1 VVIRAARTHAVPCP
15 LERPDTLR
23 QLLVS
28 RGVPAAADDEEL
40 LLAARAPGHKL
51 AVTVLSAQA
60 AAGQAL
66 RPEQSEELAAHR
78 HRIDR
83 YRQAWSVVSSA
94 APDACV
100 VKGSSVGARYPAGL
114 LRAAGDMDVVCP
126 APQLW
131 AAALALLQDGWHVGA
146 FTVFPGQASAS
157 TVSGGEEILIELN
170 QPSDTEIEEPYG
182 VELRTV
188 EVGTSIL
195 HPGQQPAAPLS
206 PVAGNVL
213 ALVAERWERP
223 FRTRDVYDLAVL
235 HEHLDAG
242 ERASLAA
249 GLTAT
254 GLWPEMRELSA
265 LLRRSGLRPAPD
277 LPGSQR
283 SARWAR
289 AARLARS
296 AVRWSHPVR
305 VLGVLALTTV
315 DSDHGTLADWVARVV
330 HERIGARRL
339 LNLGLPL
346 FAVPLPSVA
355 LPSVALPSV
364 ALPSAPDLP
373 PASAGLRLVRLG
385 AHLVAVTP
393 VGRFLMV
400 AGSCPESWLAQAAG
414 ELPDAGQ

>member
-1 VVIRAARTHAVPCP
+1 VLTPAVRTHALPCP

-40 LLAARAPGHKL
+40 LRAARAPDHKL
-51 AVTVLSAQA
+51 AVTLLSARA
-60 AAGQAL
+60 VAGQEL
-66 RPEQSEELAAHR
+66 RPEQSEELAANR

-94 APDACV
+94 APDAYV
-100 VKGSSVGARYPAGL
+100 VKGSSIGARYPAGL

-126 APQLW
+126 ATQLW
-131 AAALALLQDGWHVGA
+131 LAALALIRDGWHVGA
-146 FTVFPGQASAS
+146 FTIFPGPVSAS
-157 TVSGGEEILIELN
+157 TVPTSGREILIELN

-195 HPGQQPAAPLS
+195 HPRQQPTAPLS

-242 ERASLAA
+242 ERASLDA
-249 GLTAT
+249 GLAAT

-265 LLRRSGLRPAPD
+265 LLRRSGLRPEPEYPD
-277 LPGSQR
+277 GRRP
-283 SARWAR
+283 ARWAR

-305 VLGVLALTTV
+305 VLGVLSLTTV
-315 DSDHGTLADWVARVV
+315 DRDRGTLADRVARFV
-330 HERIGARRL
+330 HERIGAERL
-339 LNLGLPL
+339 LELGLPL
-346 FAVPLPSVA
+346 FAVPLP
-355 LPSVALPSV
+355 
-364 ALPSAPDLP
+364 
-373 PASAGLRLVRLG
+373 PASAGAPAPAGVATPAGLRLVRLG

-400 AGSCPESWLAQAAG
+400 AGSCPESWLSRAAS
-414 ELPDAGQ
+414 ELSDVGQ